1 VRTVLAAL
9 AARRHPVLRWE
20 DADGA
25 ALELT
30 GPVLANWVHKAHGLL
45 ADLDAGPHR
54 DLGLVAGADEPL
66 HWRALAGALAAWG
79 LGAPVLLVTDV
90 PPADEWIA
98 LVPEAR
104 AQDPVMDS
112 ADEVLVFPVAPL
124 ALAADTPPETLD
136 FATALRAFPDE
147 SAIAASPTVTLGG
160 AAAPL
165 TVPLVELTAGG
176 PSGDPAVRPS
186 DTAAEAAAGSEVVLT
201 SAPRTAAEWARV
213 LDGLLRGLLVLR
225 PAD

>member
-1 VRTVLAAL
+1 MRTVLAAL

-20 DADGA
+20 DGDGA

-45 ADLDAGPHR
+45 ADLDVGPHR
-54 DLGLVAGADEPL
+54 GLGLVVGADEPL

-79 LGAPVLLVTDV
+79 LGSPVLLVTDE

-98 LVPEAR
+98 LVPEAL
-104 AQDPVMDS
+104 AQDPVTDS

-124 ALAADTPPETLD
+124 ALAADAPPETID

-147 SAIAASPTVTLGG
+147 SAIAASPRVTLGE
-160 AAAPL
+160 AAAPQ
-165 TVPLVELTAGG
+165 TVQLAELTAGG
-176 PSGDPAVRPS
+176 PSGDPTGRSS
-186 DTAAEAAAGSEVVLT
+186 DTTAEAAVSTEVALT
-201 SAPRTAAEWARV
+201 SAPRTAGDWTRV
-213 LDGLLRGLLVLR
+213 LDGLLQGLLVLR

>member
-147 SAIAASPTVTLGG
+147 SAIAA
-160 AAAPL
+160 
-165 TVPLVELTAGG
+165 
-176 PSGDPAVRPS
+176 VRPS

-201 SAPRTAAEWARV
+201 SAPRTAADWARV

>member
-79 LGAPVLLVTDV
+79 L
-90 PPADEWIA
+90 DEWIA

-201 SAPRTAAEWARV
+201 SAPRTAADWARV